1 MGKVYVIR
9 KNLSLTSSPGAG
21 VGTQFNLDNKPLTED
36 EYSSLGRFGQ
46 MGANLATR
54 YAAPMAAAYS
64 VLSTLADDSQDDGF
78 SALGRAGMAGIQNYS
93 LTGGY
98 GQRAGAKIGSQL
110 DRGKGLL
117 DRARGKAPRVDY
129 SRTGGGESNY
139 QQGFRDDTNL
149 QYPKFDPVSFSQM
162 ERGQAERIQPTLEAR
177 FPRSELPTGGFL
189 THYTTPA
196 SPTPQTIEA
205 KLPQTS
211 SPNNSMV
218 GVEETRDNALMEA
231 QVKTQADAQA
241 EANKKATEKQ
251 SAAVKTLSDNQQ
263 QIQGG

>member
-54 YAAPMAAAYS
+54 YAAPMTAAYS

-98 GQRAGAKIGSQL
+98 GQRAGAKVGSQIDRMAPYLSRFKNSIFNNTTSVAPPNASTGDDSMFL
-110 DRGKGLL
+110 DAGTRESPNPV
-117 DRARGKAPRVDY
+117 DTATARLN
-129 SRTGGGESNY
+129 EM
-139 QQGFRDDTNL
+139 Q
-149 QYPKFDPVSFSQM
+149 
-162 ERGQAERIQPTLEAR
+162 
-177 FPRSELPTGGFL
+177 SE
-189 THYTTPA
+189 
-196 SPTPQTIEA
+196 EA
-205 KLPQTS
+205 KEALEDQ
-211 SPNNSMV
+211 
-218 GVEETRDNALMEA
+218 NALEEDDKNEDA
-231 QVKTQADAQA
+231 EKLGELRRGNVK
-241 EANKKATEKQ
+241 
-251 SAAVKTLSDNQQ
+251 V
-263 QIQGG
+263 IGGK